1 MKSSDIRELST
12 KELEMKLAEIKQELL
27 NLRFSHAT
35 GSLKNPKQITLLKKD
50 IARTSNGKGNQIVRN
65 IIASY
70 EYVGKKQSS
79 IETRRKIQLQ
89 D

>member
-50 IARTSNGKGNQIVRN
+50 IARILTVL
-65 IIASY
+65 
-70 EYVGKKQSS
+70 
-79 IETRRKIQLQ
+79 KIWNRLTYLKLYTIKSLGTGLRQTEGMQ
-89 D
+89 RFV

>member
-35 GSLKNPKQITLLKKD
+35 GSLNNPKQITLLKKD
-50 IARTSNGKGNQIVRN
+50 IARILTVL
-65 IIASY
+65 
-70 EYVGKKQSS
+70 KQR
-79 IETRRKIQLQ
+79 ELEAKE
-89 D
+89 

>member
-12 KELEMKLAEIKQELL
+12 KGLEMKLAEIKQELL

-50 IARTSNGKGNQIVRN
+50 IARILTVL
-65 IIASY
+65 
-70 EYVGKKQSS
+70 KQR
-79 IETRRKIQLQ
+79 ELEAKE
-89 D
+89 

>member
-12 KELEMKLAEIKQELL
+12 KELEMKLAETKQELL

-35 GSLKNPKQITLLKKD
+35 GSLKNPRQITLLKKD
-50 IARTSNGKGNQIVRN
+50 VARILTVL
-65 IIASY
+65 
-70 EYVGKKQSS
+70 KQR
-79 IETRRKIQLQ
+79 ELEAK

>member
-50 IARTSNGKGNQIVRN
+50 VARILTVL
-65 IIASY
+65 
-70 EYVGKKQSS
+70 KQR
-79 IETRRKIQLQ
+79 ELEAKE
-89 D
+89 

>member
-50 IARTSNGKGNQIVRN
+50 IARILTVL
-65 IIASY
+65 
-70 EYVGKKQSS
+70 KQR
-79 IETRRKIQLQ
+79 ELEAK

>member
-50 IARTSNGKGNQIVRN
+50 IARIFTVL
-65 IIASY
+65 
-70 EYVGKKQSS
+70 KQR
-79 IETRRKIQLQ
+79 ELEAKE
-89 D
+89 

>member
-1 MKSSDIRELST
+1 MKSNDIRELST

-27 NLRFSHAT
+27 NLRFAHAT

-50 IARTSNGKGNQIVRN
+50 IARIMTVLRQRELENK
-65 IIASY
+65 
-70 EYVGKKQSS
+70 
-79 IETRRKIQLQ
+79 

>member
-50 IARTSNGKGNQIVRN
+50 IARILTVL
-65 IIASY
+65 
-70 EYVGKKQSS
+70 KQR
-79 IETRRKIQLQ
+79 ELEAKE
-89 D
+89 

>member
-50 IARTSNGKGNQIVRN
+50 IARILTVLRQRELEAK
-65 IIASY
+65 
-70 EYVGKKQSS
+70 E
-79 IETRRKIQLQ
+79 
-89 D
+89 